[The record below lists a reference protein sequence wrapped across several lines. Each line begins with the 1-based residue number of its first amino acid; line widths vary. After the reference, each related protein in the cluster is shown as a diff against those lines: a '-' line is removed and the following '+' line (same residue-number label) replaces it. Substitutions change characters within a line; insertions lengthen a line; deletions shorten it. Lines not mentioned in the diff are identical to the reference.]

1 MKEENRGE
9 KDENGL
15 TIERRFGAI
24 IRRKWPILSNVI
36 QQNCGFDNPSVSDE
50 SLENDETVNKVT
62 ESTLLKDVI
71 AVERNSLFTGAL
83 TGSIVFAGI
92 RYLPRKFVDKFG
104 SDKHRLKILESD
116 ILRRSNFR
124 GRVGLGNSLLL
135 EVSLGLFIG
144 RLAYSSQLERMEEAD
159 KDKRSNLTKLSQIP
173 LVNGESVIADELC
186 TVSPLHCLIVTSV
199 KTLPQLSCARIG

>member
-1 MKEENRGE
+1 MKEEEEEEDRGE

-36 QQNCGFDNPSVSDE
+36 QQNCGFHDPGVGDE
-50 SLENDETVNKVT
+50 SSENDGIVNKVT
-62 ESTLLKDVI
+62 ESSLLKDVI
-71 AVERNSLFTGAL
+71 AVERNSLFTGVA
-83 TGSIVFAGI
+83 TGTLVFAGI
-92 RYLPRKFVDKFG
+92 RYLPTKFVDKFG

-116 ILRRSNFR
+116 ALRRSSFR
-124 GRVGLGNSLLL
+124 GRVGLGISLLL
-135 EVSLGLFIG
+135 EVSLGLVIG

-186 TVSPLHCLIVTSV
+186 TVSP
-199 KTLPQLSCARIG
+199 